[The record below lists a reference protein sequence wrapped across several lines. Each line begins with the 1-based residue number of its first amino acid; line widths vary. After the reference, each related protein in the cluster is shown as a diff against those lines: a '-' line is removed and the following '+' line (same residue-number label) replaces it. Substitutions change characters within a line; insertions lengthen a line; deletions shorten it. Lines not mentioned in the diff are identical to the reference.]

1 MNKTNVSTALGVIS
15 EPFGKSVKADRHYLL
30 AKLNAIR
37 GVVHSHFPRLFEF
50 RFAAFQIQNFPNGA
64 VTNSGYPNYF
74 GITLPRGFSAP
85 VKAWQCNEP
94 LALRSEWRSMYSELM
109 PCRNELSVA
118 LVPGKYPTERDL
130 LVPSKLS
137 VYSDSEQDSGKT
149 MIVTARY
156 GTVEKR
162 LRFDLS
168 FDSVIQ
174 ANFMVDQI
182 ISVSLPEL
190 AGSVTLLAGDRA
202 LSKYYHG
209 ETVPAYTRIAVH
221 TRKACDV
228 FIQARQLFEPVY
240 FDTDIVEVGDF
251 SVLEWLAK
259 FVRWASSAEQSKR
272 ELAIECFNLARSQ
285 IDAGIR
291 VSIGKMFRDGTPGG
305 KVNKRNILP
314 GYLRKK

>member
-1 MNKTNVSTALGVIS
+1 MNKTNVATALGVIS

-37 GVVHSHFPRLFEF
+37 GVVHSNFPRLFEY
-50 RFAAFQIQNFPNGA
+50 RFSSFQVQNFPHGA
-64 VTNSGYPNYF
+64 VTNFGYPNYF

-94 LALRSEWRSMYSELM
+94 LTPRSEWRSMHSELM
-109 PCRNELSVA
+109 PCRSELSVE
-118 LVPGKYPTERDL
+118 LVPGKFPTERDL

-149 MIVTARY
+149 MIVTARL

-168 FDSVIQ
+168 FDSLIQ
-174 ANFMVDQI
+174 ADFTVDQI

-190 AGSVTLLAGDRA
+190 LGSVTLFAGDRA

-209 ETVPAYTRIAVH
+209 ETIPAYSRIAVK
-221 TRKACDV
+221 TNKPCDV
-228 FIQARQLFEPVY
+228 FVQARQLFEPVY
-240 FDTDIVEVGDF
+240 FDTDIVEVGDV

-259 FVRWASSAEQSKR
+259 FVRWSSSVEKQKR
-272 ELAIECFNLARSQ
+272 DLALECFQLAKSQ
-285 IDAGIR
+285 IEAGMK
-291 VSIGKMFRDGTPGG
+291 VAIGKMYRDGTPGG
-305 KVNKRNILP
+305 KVNKRNITP